1 MKRGNSLNEKEVAEI
16 RRRFNPQK
24 TNIIGVHG
32 CYVNENREIVAE
44 FNQPLAALTQDETE
58 SMLALLKKLLSG
70 GLDRNLIDIEFSN
83 EQVLGGEEHKRLL
96 KLRDSALCDEPE
108 LKALFSDII
117 ETVRVEGAYLILA
130 AADNY
135 DVFTYREDGKK
146 DEDSTELFK
155 YFLCG
160 VFPVKMTKPQLSF
173 AAFDNTFKNIVA
185 NSVITA
191 PLLGFM
197 FPAFDDRAAN
207 IYNALFYT
215 KDSAANNSEIIDRLF
230 KAEPPMPAAEQRET
244 FNSLLNGVTNDEN
257 NLEIIKNIQD
267 EIGGMITEHKESRE
281 REPLA
286 VSRDDICDILR
297 SADMSDEKI
306 ETFKAGFD
314 ESFGEKARLNPQN
327 LVETKRLELT
337 GADISIKINPE
348 RSELVETRVIDGVK
362 YILIRADEEI
372 EVNGVPIN
380 IGE

>member
-1 MKRGNSLNEKEVAEI
+1 MNEKEVAEI

-297 SADMSDEKI
+297 SADMADEKI
-306 ETFKAGFD
+306 ETFKAWFD

>member
-257 NLEIIKNIQD
+257 NLAIIKNIQD

>member
-1 MKRGNSLNEKEVAEI
+1 MNEKEVAEI

-207 IYNALFYT
+207 IYNTLFYT
-215 KDSAANNSEIIDRLF
+215 KDSAANNSEIIDCLF

-297 SADMSDEKI
+297 SADIADEKI
-306 ETFKAGFD
+306 ETFKAEFD

>member
-108 LKALFSDII
+108 LKALFTDII

-207 IYNALFYT
+207 IYNTLFYT

-267 EIGGMITEHKESRE
+267 EIVGMIAEHKESRE

-297 SADMSDEKI
+297 SSDMADEKI

>member
-16 RRRFNPQK
+16 RRRFNLQK

-348 RSELVETRVIDGVK
+348 RSELVETRIIDGVK

>member
-1 MKRGNSLNEKEVAEI
+1 MNEKEIAEI

-83 EQVLGGEEHKRLL
+83 EQALGGEEHKRLL

>member
-1 MKRGNSLNEKEVAEI
+1 MNEKEVAEI

-24 TNIIGVHG
+24 TNITGVHG

-58 SMLALLKKLLSG
+58 SMFALLKMLLSG

-108 LKALFSDII
+108 LNALFSDII

-207 IYNALFYT
+207 IYNTLFYT

-297 SADMSDEKI
+297 SSDMADEKI

>member
-24 TNIIGVHG
+24 TNITSVHG

>member
-215 KDSAANNSEIIDRLF
+215 KDSAANNSEIIDRLS
-230 KAEPPMPAAEQRET
+230 KLNRQCPPPSSAR
-244 FNSLLNGVTNDEN
+244 
-257 NLEIIKNIQD
+257 
-267 EIGGMITEHKESRE
+267 
-281 REPLA
+281 PL
-286 VSRDDICDILR
+286 IPC
-297 SADMSDEKI
+297 
-306 ETFKAGFD
+306 
-314 ESFGEKARLNPQN
+314 
-327 LVETKRLELT
+327 
-337 GADISIKINPE
+337 
-348 RSELVETRVIDGVK
+348 
-362 YILIRADEEI
+362 
-372 EVNGVPIN
+372 
-380 IGE
+380 

>member
-1 MKRGNSLNEKEVAEI
+1 MNEKEVAEI

-24 TNIIGVHG
+24 TNITSVHG

-108 LKALFSDII
+108 LNALFSDII

-207 IYNALFYT
+207 IYNTLFYT

-297 SADMSDEKI
+297 SSDMADEKI

>member
-1 MKRGNSLNEKEVAEI
+1 MNEKEVAEI

-24 TNIIGVHG
+24 TNITSVHG
-32 CYVNENREIVAE
+32 CYVNENREIVAK

-58 SMLALLKKLLSG
+58 AMLALLKKLLSG

-96 KLRDSALCDEPE
+96 ALRNSALCDETE

-117 ETVRVEGAYLILA
+117 DTVRVEGAYLILA

-207 IYNALFYT
+207 IYNTLFYT

-267 EIGGMITEHKESRE
+267 EIGGMITEHKESQE

-297 SADMSDEKI
+297 SSDMADEKI

>member
-58 SMLALLKKLLSG
+58 SMLALLKKLFSG

-207 IYNALFYT
+207 IYNTLFYT

-327 LVETKRLELT
+327 LVETKRFELT

>member
-1 MKRGNSLNEKEVAEI
+1 MKRGNNLNEKEVAEI

-24 TNIIGVHG
+24 TNITSVHG
-32 CYVNENREIVAE
+32 CYVNENREIVAD

-58 SMLALLKKLLSG
+58 SMLSLLKKLLSG

-96 KLRDSALCDEPE
+96 KLRDSSLCDEQE
-108 LKALFSDII
+108 LRALFSDII
-117 ETVRVEGAYLILA
+117 DTVRVEGAYLILA
-130 AADNY
+130 ATDSY

-207 IYNALFYT
+207 IYNTLFYT

-267 EIGGMITEHKESRE
+267 EIGKMITEHKESRE

-297 SADMSDEKI
+297 SSDMADEKI

>member
-160 VFPVKMTKPQLSF
+160 VFPVKMTKPQLSI

-297 SADMSDEKI
+297 SADMADEKI

>member
-1 MKRGNSLNEKEVAEI
+1 MNEKEVAEI

-173 AAFDNTFKNIVA
+173 AAFDNTFKNVVA

-207 IYNALFYT
+207 IYNTLFYT

-327 LVETKRLELT
+327 LVETKRLEFT

>member
-1 MKRGNSLNEKEVAEI
+1 MNEKEVAEI

-191 PLLGFM
+191 PLVIPRNVRQHEL
-197 FPAFDDRAAN
+197 
-207 IYNALFYT
+207 IHKLFYKGRFT
-215 KDSAANNSEIIDRLF
+215 RAYRTHN
-230 KAEPPMPAAEQRET
+230 
-244 FNSLLNGVTNDEN
+244 
-257 NLEIIKNIQD
+257 
-267 EIGGMITEHKESRE
+267 
-281 REPLA
+281 
-286 VSRDDICDILR
+286 
-297 SADMSDEKI
+297 
-306 ETFKAGFD
+306 
-314 ESFGEKARLNPQN
+314 
-327 LVETKRLELT
+327 
-337 GADISIKINPE
+337 ADINISAGTRGNILVDAHVCHNFSSICF
-348 RSELVETRVIDGVK
+348 
-362 YILIRADEEI
+362 
-372 EVNGVPIN
+372 
-380 IGE
+380 

>member
-1 MKRGNSLNEKEVAEI
+1 MNEKEIAEI

-70 GLDRNLIDIEFSN
+70 VLDRNLIDIEFSN

>member
-24 TNIIGVHG
+24 TNIIGVRG

-96 KLRDSALCDEPE
+96 TLRDSALCDEPE
-108 LKALFSDII
+108 LKALFTDII

-207 IYNALFYT
+207 IYNTLFYT

-267 EIGGMITEHKESRE
+267 EIGGMITEHKESKE

-297 SADMSDEKI
+297 SSDMADEKI

-362 YILIRADEEI
+362 YILIRAEEEI

>member
-1 MKRGNSLNEKEVAEI
+1 MNEKEVAEI

-130 AADNY
+130 ASDNY

-207 IYNALFYT
+207 IYNTLFYT

>member
-327 LVETKRLELT
+327 LVETKRLEFT

-362 YILIRADEEI
+362 YILIRADEEM

>member
-1 MKRGNSLNEKEVAEI
+1 MNEKEVAEI

-146 DEDSTELFK
+146 EEDSTELFK

>member
-1 MKRGNSLNEKEVAEI
+1 MNEKEVAEI

-24 TNIIGVHG
+24 TNITGVHG

-207 IYNALFYT
+207 IYNTLFYT

-297 SADMSDEKI
+297 SSDMADEKI

>member
-1 MKRGNSLNEKEVAEI
+1 MNEKEVAEI

-24 TNIIGVHG
+24 TNITSVHG

-58 SMLALLKKLLSG
+58 AMLALLKKLLSG

-96 KLRDSALCDEPE
+96 KLRDSALCDESA

-207 IYNALFYT
+207 IYNTLFYT

-267 EIGGMITEHKESRE
+267 EIGGMITEHKESKE

-297 SADMSDEKI
+297 SSDMADEKI

>member
-1 MKRGNSLNEKEVAEI
+1 MNEKEVAEI

-24 TNIIGVHG
+24 TNITSVHG
-32 CYVNENREIVAE
+32 CYVNENREIVAD

-58 SMLALLKKLLSG
+58 SMLSLLKKLLSG

-96 KLRDSALCDEPE
+96 KLRDSSLCDEQE
-108 LKALFSDII
+108 LRALFSDII
-117 ETVRVEGAYLILA
+117 DTVRVEGAYLILA
-130 AADNY
+130 ATDSY

-197 FPAFDDRAAN
+197 FPSFDDRAAN
-207 IYNALFYT
+207 IYNTLFYT

-267 EIGGMITEHKESRE
+267 EIGGMIAEHKESRE

-297 SADMSDEKI
+297 SSDMADEKI

>member
-1 MKRGNSLNEKEVAEI
+1 MNEKEVAEI

-24 TNIIGVHG
+24 TNITSVHG

-207 IYNALFYT
+207 IYNTLFYT

-267 EIGGMITEHKESRE
+267 EIGGMITEHKESKE

-297 SADMSDEKI
+297 SSDMADEKI

>member
-1 MKRGNSLNEKEVAEI
+1 MKRGNSLNEKEIAEI

-297 SADMSDEKI
+297 SADMSEEKI

>member
-1 MKRGNSLNEKEVAEI
+1 MNEKEVAEI

-207 IYNALFYT
+207 IYNTLFYT

-297 SADMSDEKI
+297 SADMADEKI
-306 ETFKAGFD
+306 ENFKAGFD

>member
-1 MKRGNSLNEKEVAEI
+1 MNEKEVAEI

-207 IYNALFYT
+207 IYNTLFYT

-257 NLEIIKNIQD
+257 NLGIIKNIQD

-327 LVETKRLELT
+327 LVETKRLEFT

>member
-1 MKRGNSLNEKEVAEI
+1 MNEKEVAEI

-117 ETVRVEGAYLILA
+117 EIVRVEGAYLILA

>member
-1 MKRGNSLNEKEVAEI
+1 MNGKEVAEI

-24 TNIIGVHG
+24 TNITGVHG

-58 SMLALLKKLLSG
+58 SMLSLLKKLLSG

-96 KLRDSALCDEPE
+96 KLRDSSLCDEQE

-117 ETVRVEGAYLILA
+117 DTVRVEGAYLILA
-130 AADNY
+130 ATDNY

-207 IYNALFYT
+207 IYNTFFYT

-297 SADMSDEKI
+297 SSDMTDEKI

>member
-1 MKRGNSLNEKEVAEI
+1 MNEKEVAEI

-24 TNIIGVHG
+24 TNITSVHG

-83 EQVLGGEEHKRLL
+83 EQVLNGEEHKRLL
-96 KLRDSALCDEPE
+96 KLRDSALCDELE
-108 LKALFSDII
+108 LKVLFSDII
-117 ETVRVEGAYLILA
+117 DTVRVEGAYLILA

-207 IYNALFYT
+207 IYNTLFYT

-267 EIGGMITEHKESRE
+267 EIVGMIAEHKESRE

-297 SADMSDEKI
+297 SSDMADEKI

-314 ESFGEKARLNPQN
+314 ESFGEKARINPQN

>member
-130 AADNY
+130 ASDNY

-207 IYNALFYT
+207 IYNTLFYT

>member
-207 IYNALFYT
+207 IYNTLFYT

-257 NLEIIKNIQD
+257 NLGIIKNIQD

-327 LVETKRLELT
+327 LVETKRLEFT

>member
-1 MKRGNSLNEKEVAEI
+1 MNEKEVAEI

-130 AADNY
+130 AADSY

>member
-96 KLRDSALCDEPE
+96 KLRDSALCDESA

-207 IYNALFYT
+207 IYNTLFYT
-215 KDSAANNSEIIDRLF
+215 KDSAANNSEIIDLLF